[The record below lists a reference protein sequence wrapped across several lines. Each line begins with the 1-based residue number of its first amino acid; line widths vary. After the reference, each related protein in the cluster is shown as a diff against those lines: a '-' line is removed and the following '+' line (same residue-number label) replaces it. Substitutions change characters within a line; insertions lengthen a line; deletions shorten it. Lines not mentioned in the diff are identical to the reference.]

1 MRILLTLLA
10 LLLNAG
16 AWAAEDSS
24 GVDSPGPDSPGPDS
38 AMPEVC
44 VQTNYGR
51 FTVTLWPDRAPESTK
66 NFLSYIDYGFY
77 EGLIFHRVI
86 PYFMV
91 QTGGFDAELNY
102 RDPFGPV
109 RNESVRGPK
118 NLRGT
123 LAMAR
128 QRDPDSADSQF
139 FINLVDNAHLDAE
152 DDRPGYTV
160 FGEVTD
166 GMAVIDRIGEVET
179 TVKDGMRDVPRSP
192 VTIEKTTR
200 GACPQ
205 RTLGPR

>member
-1 MRILLTLLA
+1 MRVLIPLLA
-10 LLLNAG
+10 LLLNAS
-16 AWAAEDSS
+16 ASAAEDGS
-24 GVDSPGPDSPGPDS
+24 GLGG
-38 AMPEVC
+38 AKPEVC

-51 FTVTLWPDRAPESTK
+51 FTVTLWPDRAPASTE
-66 NFLSYIDYGFY
+66 NFLSYVDYGFY

-91 QTGGFDAELNY
+91 QAGGFDAALNY

-109 RNESVRGPK
+109 RNESVGGAK

-160 FGEVTD
+160 FGEVTN

-179 TVKDGMRDVPRSP
+179 AVREGMRDVPRSP
-192 VTIEKTTR
+192 VTIEKTAR

>member
-1 MRILLTLLA
+1 MRILIPLLA
-10 LLLNAG
+10 LLLNAS
-16 AWAAEDSS
+16 ASAAEDGS
-24 GVDSPGPDSPGPDS
+24 GLGI
-38 AMPEVC
+38 AKPEVC

-51 FTVTLWPDRAPESTK
+51 FTVTLWPDRAPASTE
-66 NFLSYIDYGFY
+66 NFLSYVDYGFY

-91 QTGGFDAELNY
+91 QAGGFDAALNY

-109 RNESVRGPK
+109 RNESVGGAK

-160 FGEVTD
+160 FGEVTN

-179 TVKDGMRDVPRSP
+179 AVREGMRDVPRSP
-192 VTIEKTTR
+192 VTIEKTAR

>member
-1 MRILLTLLA
+1 MRVLIPLLA
-10 LLLNAG
+10 LILNAS
-16 AWAAEDSS
+16 ASAAEDGS
-24 GVDSPGPDSPGPDS
+24 GLGS
-38 AMPEVC
+38 AKPEVC

-51 FTVTLWPDRAPESTK
+51 FTVTLWPDRAPASTE
-66 NFLSYIDYGFY
+66 NFLSYVDYGFY

-91 QTGGFDAELNY
+91 QAGGFDAALNY

-109 RNESVRGPK
+109 RNESVGGAK

-160 FGEVTD
+160 FGEVTN

-179 TVKDGMRDVPRSP
+179 AVREGMRDVPRSP
-192 VTIEKTTR
+192 VTIEKTAR